1 MILAGTFDYV
11 AIVPEGQGE
20 GGFECRAERRVDS
33 PYSSLVGISPQVRV
47 ANAGPLTDAGLQPP
61 WSLRKRSRITL
72 VATERDQATA
82 AEASLYID
90 KAVTD
95 CMQAGDEIHLLRT
108 GCGGWVFR

>member
-1 MILAGTFDYV
+1 RNRLRLSPALT
-11 AIVPEGQGE
+11 IVPEGQGE

-82 AEASLYID
+82 AEASFYID

-95 CMQAGDEIHLLRT
+95 ACKLATRSICCEPGVGAG
-108 GCGGWVFR
+108 FF